1 MTDFLMNDRLC
12 EDLLEGDSIDEV
24 RNLLENDE
32 HLLQQAFAYF
42 NAGQERMRDIFQA
55 VLLIHACL
63 QHTQS
68 GKKMSV
74 SEISV
79 RALSGELHDSQT
91 VEDMLVN
98 VRTLGSEKLVELF
111 ESIPASVFN
120 KTDLG
125 SIQTDLRTLLETHS
139 EDGPLRSEYNINS
152 AVVKT
157 TIVQQRIRLSKG
169 KADLPAQDLEYT
181 KLIDRLLAALQEY
194 FAETLLAP
202 QELFLN
208 EAFLFDLRN
217 PLKETFAPRP
227 RFALERA
234 LISPF
239 DYLISSSDTP
249 DVKISARQPA
259 AAILY
264 QLYLESGALVNVHD
278 LWQAFYAVFESDQG
292 KKCDDRVV
300 MTLFYS
306 ALADLKTFGM
316 VKGSRKKA
324 DHLAKSSWMG
334 L

>member
-1 MTDFLMNDRLC
+1 
-12 EDLLEGDSIDEV
+12 
-24 RNLLENDE
+24 
-32 HLLQQAFAYF
+32 
-42 NAGQERMRDIFQA
+42 MRHIFQA
-55 VLLIHACL
+55 VLLIHTCL

-68 GKKMSV
+68 GKKTSF
-74 SEISV
+74 SELSV
-79 RALSGELHDSQT
+79 RALSGELNESQI
-91 VEDMLVN
+91 VEDMLAN

-111 ESIPASVFN
+111 ESLPVSFLD
-120 KTDLG
+120 TTPLG
-125 SIQTDLRTLLETHS
+125 SIQADLRTLLETYF
-139 EDGPLRSEYNINS
+139 DAGPLRSEYNVNS

-157 TIVQQRIRLSKG
+157 TVVQQRIRLSKN

-181 KLIDRLLAALQEY
+181 KLIDCLLSALQEY

-208 EAFLFDLRN
+208 EVFLFDLRN
-217 PLKETFAPRP
+217 PLKETFAPRA

-234 LISPF
+234 LVSPF

-249 DVKISARQPA
+249 GVKISARQPA

-306 ALADLKTFGM
+306 ALSDLKTFGM
-316 VKGSRKKA
+316 VKNSRKKA